1 MTTALI
7 IIDVQNAIVA
17 NTATPERQPLVDA
30 ALEAVV
36 GRLAKL
42 QERARN
48 AGVSVVMVQHDGGA
62 GDPLARGTEGWK
74 IRSELA
80 PLPGEPVVE
89 KRSGDS
95 FFDTDLEQRL
105 SERSATHLVIA
116 GCQTQFCVD
125 TTVRRAVSLGYDV
138 TLVGDGHTTSDR
150 AGLTFEQIVAHH
162 NATLDGF
169 DAGKHIVQVKRAA
182 EIAF

>member
-1 MTTALI
+1 MTTALL

-17 NTATPERQPLVDA
+17 NTGTPQRQPLIDA
-30 ALEAVV
+30 ALDAVV
-36 GRLAKL
+36 GRLARL
-42 QERARN
+42 QQQARK
-48 AGVSVVMVQHDGGA
+48 AGVPVLLVQHDGDP
-62 GDPLARGTEGWK
+62 GDPLTPGTEGWK
-74 IRSELA
+74 IRAELA
-80 PLPGEPVVE
+80 ALPGEPVIN

-95 FFDTDLEQRL
+95 FFATDLEDRL
-105 SERSATHLVIA
+105 RERSATHLVIG

-138 TLVGDGHTTSDR
+138 SLVGDGHTTADR
-150 AGLTFEQIVAHH
+150 GGLTFEQIVAHH

-182 EIAF
+182 DITF

>member
-1 MTTALI
+1 MKKVLL

-17 NTATPERQPLVDA
+17 GTATPERQPVIDA

-42 QERARN
+42 QEQARK
-48 AGVSVVMVQHDGGA
+48 AGVPVVMVQHDGGA

-74 IRSELA
+74 IRAELA
-80 PLPGEPVVE
+80 PRSGEPVVE

-95 FFDTDLEQRL
+95 FFDTDLEERL
-105 SERSATHLVIA
+105 RERSATHVVIG

-169 DAGKHIVQVKRAA
+169 DAGTHLVWVKPSAD
-182 EIAF
+182 ITF